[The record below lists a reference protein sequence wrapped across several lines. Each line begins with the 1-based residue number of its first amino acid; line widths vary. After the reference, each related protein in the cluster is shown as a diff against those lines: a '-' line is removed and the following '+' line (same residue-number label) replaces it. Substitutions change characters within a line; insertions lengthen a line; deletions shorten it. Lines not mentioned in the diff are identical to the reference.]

1 MTQLLH
7 GSGCQEA
14 GINQA
19 IQGKQRQVDVCSS
32 TDFENQDEKTKDV
45 GWEFMLSDEVRVF
58 YLFFSQGSFFFLYLI
73 DSLCIAN
80 VYNIIFGISYE
91 MTTTNNQMHIFPYCN
106 DTFLCL
112 WIDENIK
119 DLLVRYH
126 FYYNLLL
133 LSTAKYTQRKIC
145 QCYEII

>member
-45 GWEFMLSDEVRVF
+45 G
-58 YLFFSQGSFFFLYLI
+58 
-73 DSLCIAN
+73 
-80 VYNIIFGISYE
+80 
-91 MTTTNNQMHIFPYCN
+91 
-106 DTFLCL
+106 
-112 WIDENIK
+112 
-119 DLLVRYH
+119 
-126 FYYNLLL
+126 
-133 LSTAKYTQRKIC
+133 
-145 QCYEII
+145 